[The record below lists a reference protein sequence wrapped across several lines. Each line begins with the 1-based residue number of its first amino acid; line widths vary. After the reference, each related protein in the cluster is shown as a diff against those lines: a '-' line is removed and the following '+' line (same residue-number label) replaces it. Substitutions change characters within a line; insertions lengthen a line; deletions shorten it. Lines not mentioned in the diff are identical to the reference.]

1 MRKILNKLIIG
12 VFVVIIGYIAILI
25 FKQEMYISELNSQT
39 SAAQQRLEQAQRE
52 NEALTEEKQKLRQP
66 EYIEKVAREELGMTR
81 PGEVPYIS
89 SENK

>member
-1 MRKILNKLIIG
+1 MRKILNKFIIG
-12 VFVVIIGYIAILI
+12 VFIVIIGYIGILI
-25 FKQEMYISELNSQT
+25 FKQEMYISELNRQT
-39 SAAQQRLEQAQRE
+39 SEAQQRLEQAQQE
-52 NEALTEEKQKLRQP
+52 NQALTEEKQKLHQP

>member
-12 VFVVIIGYIAILI
+12 VFVVIIGYIGILI
-25 FKQEMYISELNSQT
+25 FKQEMYISELNRQT
-39 SAAQQRLEQAQRE
+39 AEAQQRLEQDQRE
-52 NEALTEEKQKLRQP
+52 NQALTEEKQKLRQP